1 MAAQTLVP
9 VFAGTINNE
18 SVLLCDARLLHGFL
32 RVGRRFASWITER
45 IAEYGFVENQDF
57 ILVSPSRETKGRGG
71 DRRSKDYHLTIDT
84 AKELAMVERNEQGR
98 AVRRYF
104 IECEKRLRQIVKP
117 ATTTTDARTPLRAAV
132 SMLVGK
138 RSLMYPD
145 AYALVHQ
152 RFGVEHIDQLAP
164 EQIGQ
169 AVEYVHR
176 LVLEGEVLPAEKEK
190 NGAYHFPKEAAAPH
204 DFERRAFINV
214 NMTPDVLLDSRNRAP
229 ELELIEALERDGHDV
244 AGAKIRILALRD
256 VASWQ
261 VKLLAMMEDVRWRLG
276 HQVDRIRQCT
286 DQRGMN
292 VVFDKKPTKKM
303 VATAQGKLPLGSA

>member
-1 MAAQTLVP
+1 MAAQPLVP

-18 SVLLCDARLLHGFL
+18 SALLCDARLLHGFL

-45 IAEYGFVENQDF
+45 IAEYGFEENQDF
-57 ILVSPSRETKGRGG
+57 VAISQKREIGHGRG
-71 DRRSKDYHLTIDT
+71 RTDYHLTIDT

-117 ATTTTDARTPLRAAV
+117 ATTTDARSPLRAAV

-176 LVLEGEVLPAEKEK
+176 LVLEGEVLPAERAK
-190 NGAYHFPKEAAAPH
+190 GAA
-204 DFERRAFINV
+204 
-214 NMTPDVLLDSRNRAP
+214 VLLDDT
-229 ELELIEALERDGHDV
+229 EAFNL
-244 AGAKIRILALRD
+244 AGLLRM
-256 VASWQ
+256 
-261 VKLLAMMEDVRWRLG
+261 LPYFEDVQQKAEEILRAAESPLAAGIFDAWHETALFCGVLESVRDRCNEVKERLS
-276 HQVDRIRQCT
+276 
-286 DQRGMN
+286 
-292 VVFDKKPTKKM
+292 KPLLK
-303 VATAQGKLPLGSA
+303 

>member
-45 IAEYGFVENQDF
+45 ISEYGFVENQDF
-57 ILVSPSRETKGRGG
+57 VAISQKREIGHGRG
-71 DRRSKDYHLTIDT
+71 RTDYHLTIDT

-104 IECEKRLRQIVKP
+104 IECEKRLRQMVKP

-138 RSLMYPD
+138 KGLMYPD

-176 LVLEGEVLPAEKEK
+176 LVLEGEVLPAEKK
-190 NGAYHFPKEAAAPH
+190 GAYHFPKETAAPH

-256 VASWQ
+256 AAAWQ

-276 HQVDRIRQCT
+276 HQADRIRQCT

-303 VATAQGKLPLGSA
+303 VAAAQGALPLGSA